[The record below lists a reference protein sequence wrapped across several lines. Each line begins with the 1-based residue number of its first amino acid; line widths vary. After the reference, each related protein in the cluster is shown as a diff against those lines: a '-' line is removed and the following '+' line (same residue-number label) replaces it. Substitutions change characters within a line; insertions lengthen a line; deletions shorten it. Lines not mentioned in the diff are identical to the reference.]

1 MAGWWREQL
10 IKTISR
16 ASGWRKV
23 RARRIEIDGGKCR
36 ACGRKV
42 NLQVHHIRPFAMQ
55 PERELELSNL
65 VTLCGRCHIL
75 LGHLD
80 NWKSRNDDV
89 VYDADVVK
97 MRINTR
103 P

>member
-10 IKTISR
+10 IKTLSR
-16 ASGWRKV
+16 AGGWRKV

-42 NLQVHHIRPFAMQ
+42 NLQVHHIRPFNMQ
-55 PERELELSNL
+55 PDRELELSNL

-89 VYDADVVK
+89 LPDADYT
-97 MRINTR
+97 MRRITGR

>member
-1 MAGWWREQL
+1 MAGWWREQA
-10 IKTISR
+10 KTISR
-16 ASGWRKV
+16 SWGWRKI
-23 RARRIEIDGGKCR
+23 RALRIEIDGGKCR
-36 ACGRKV
+36 ACGRDH

-75 LGHLD
+75 VGHLD
-80 NWKSRNDDV
+80 NWKSRNDEV
-89 VYDADVVK
+89 LPDADYT
-97 MRINTR
+97 MRRIMER

>member
-1 MAGWWREQL
+1 MAGFWREVGKL
-10 IKTISR
+10 ATRS
-16 ASGWRKV
+16 SGWRKI
-23 RARRIEIDGGKCR
+23 RAKRIGIDGGRCR

-42 NLQVHHIRPFAMQ
+42 NLQVHHIKPFHMQ
-55 PERELELSNL
+55 PDKELEMSNL

-80 NWKSRNDDV
+80 HWKSRNDQV
-89 VYDADVVK
+89 VYDASLVK
-97 MRINTR
+97 TRIDLR